1 MARGNGPKRMAKQAA
16 IKAGDHPA
24 VHISYHPSE
33 TAESI
38 AAYDPQQNRIIG
50 WNSYGWVLHGAFNGA
65 WVEYTIFNRSLDIET
80 LSHILSKYTG
90 TSFLR
95 GFVGR
100 AACSGVRRVL
110 ARFCCVFGMLGLLT
124 VTPSTDEK
132 NCRKHNIEPAKHRL
146 MPAQKS

>member
-16 IKAGDHPA
+16 IKAGDHPG

-65 WVEYTIFNRSLDIET
+65 WVEYTIFNRSLDHET
-80 LSHILSKYTG
+80 LSHILSQFFWD
-90 TSFLR
+90 FLLG
-95 GFVGR
+95 GFVSLLEIDVS
-100 AACSGVRRVL
+100 CLLPVVSWEV
-110 ARFCCVFGMLGLLT
+110 CLLT
-124 VTPSTDEK
+124 LRSSTDEK
-132 NCRKHNIEPAKHRL
+132 NCRMLNIEPAEHRL
-146 MPAQKS
+146 MPAQKF